1 MGFRI
6 GDSTNV
12 VIACIV
18 SSYGQMEIEMKKLW
32 PSSLLLLQRNDISK
46 VEKPVREYALH
57 DWICQAEVWITN
69 FCKYELF
76 LVHLNPSKH
85 HPLYSTPLYI
95 FNFFASRDAP
105 PPLQITTKHLMPLT
119 TYFLI
124 WRELSNP
131 VFVIWRSGR
140 WSRFLSNLKFRDR
153 TLRVLIL
160 VVFTFHFS

>member
-105 PPLQITTKHLMPLT
+105 PPPYKSPPNIWCLWPHI
-119 TYFLI
+119 FLYEGSCQTQYLSFEEVEGGVASSPT
-124 WRELSNP
+124 WNLETELYES
-131 VFVIWRSGR
+131 
-140 WSRFLSNLKFRDR
+140 
-153 TLRVLIL
+153 
-160 VVFTFHFS
+160 

>member
-57 DWICQAEVWITN
+57 DWICQAEIVS
-69 FCKYELF
+69 CSKV
-76 LVHLNPSKH
+76 LVDIIH
-85 HPLYSTPLYI
+85 
-95 FNFFASRDAP
+95 FFSFGNLSGLSAVPQDKTASHATYRFRICLRD
-105 PPLQITTKHLMPLT
+105 LC
-119 TYFLI
+119 YF
-124 WRELSNP
+124 
-131 VFVIWRSGR
+131 
-140 WSRFLSNLKFRDR
+140 FLSLVSEHLKKYA
-153 TLRVLIL
+153 
-160 VVFTFHFS
+160 

>member
-57 DWICQAEVWITN
+57 DWICQAEDKT
-69 FCKYELF
+69 
-76 LVHLNPSKH
+76 
-85 HPLYSTPLYI
+85 
-95 FNFFASRDAP
+95 ASHATYRFRICLRD
-105 PPLQITTKHLMPLT
+105 LC
-119 TYFLI
+119 YF
-124 WRELSNP
+124 
-131 VFVIWRSGR
+131 
-140 WSRFLSNLKFRDR
+140 FLSLVSEHLKKYA
-153 TLRVLIL
+153 
-160 VVFTFHFS
+160 

>member
-57 DWICQAEVWITN
+57 DWICQAEIVS
-69 FCKYELF
+69 FSQV
-76 LVHLNPSKH
+76 LVDIIHFFSFGNLSGLSAVPQDKTASHATSYPHVSPHL
-85 HPLYSTPLYI
+85 LLAI
-95 FNFFASRDAP
+95 F
-105 PPLQITTKHLMPLT
+105 K
-119 TYFLI
+119 
-124 WRELSNP
+124 SNSP
-131 VFVIWRSGR
+131 CQ
-140 WSRFLSNLKFRDR
+140 NLKEYHPRAVQDF
-153 TLRVLIL
+153 LENLIL
-160 VVFTFHFS
+160 SIPRSSFEWRITEFKTVRETT

>member
-105 PPLQITTKHLMPLT
+105 PPPTNHHQTSDAFDHIFSYMKGAVKPSICHLKKWKVESLPLQLEI
-119 TYFLI
+119 
-124 WRELSNP
+124 
-131 VFVIWRSGR
+131 
-140 WSRFLSNLKFRDR
+140 
-153 TLRVLIL
+153 
-160 VVFTFHFS
+160 